1 MKQIQATVHGRVHGV
16 FFRQHTRMEAQRLGL
31 KGWVR
36 NEPDGTVRVAA
47 VGAED
52 ILKEFIEFLHR
63 GSPGAQVSQVD
74 VDWSDAAQDFA
85 AQDFAAQDF
94 KGFDVRW

>member
-1 MKQIQATVHGRVHGV
+1 M
-16 FFRQHTRMEAQRLGL
+16 GL

-36 NEPDGTVRVAA
+36 NEADGTVRVTA
-47 VGAED
+47 VGPED
-52 ILKEFIEFLHR
+52 TLRQFIAFLHR

-74 VDWSDAAQDFA
+74 VDWSEA